1 MSCEGSG
8 KLFLLSVAIS
18 RSARPFASLR
28 AAAGGVAI
36 SRRTVAKVEWET
48 PTCTAP
54 YVVGEI
60 PTCTAPNAVRC
71 KCRFARNDFHRFT
84 SLRASA
90 ASVAIS
96 RTTAAK
102 AVREIPTCTAP
113 NAVRCKCRFARNDI
127 NHGVVRCK
135 CRFARNDIKHLTL
148 SPLYW
153 SDQVLIKNI
162 SSLRSHSC
170 TLL

>member
-1 MSCEGSG
+1 
-8 KLFLLSVAIS
+8 
-18 RSARPFASLR
+18 
-28 AAAGGVAI
+28 
-36 SRRTVAKVEWET
+36 
-48 PTCTAP
+48 
-54 YVVGEI
+54 
-60 PTCTAPNAVRC
+60 
-71 KCRFARNDFHRFT
+71 
-84 SLRASA
+84 LRASA

-102 AVREIPTCTAP
+102 AVGEIPTCMASYVVREIPTCTAP

-135 CRFARNDIKHLTL
+135 CRCARNDIKHLTL